1 MLNLNIPGRERLEIN
16 HLVLDF
22 NGTIA
27 MDGELISGV
36 EDRIHLLSKQLEI
49 HVITADTNGSV
60 LNQCKELPVSVQI
73 LRSGDH
79 ADEKGEFVRSL
90 AGTVCVGN
98 GANDAAMFEEALV
111 AIAVIGNE
119 GCATSTLLKSDII
132 VHNINEALDL
142 LLKPNRIIAT
152 LRK

>member
-1 MLNLNIPGRERLEIN
+1 MLDLTIPGREKLEIK

-27 MDGELISGV
+27 FDGELISGV
-36 EDRIHLLSKQLEI
+36 EDRIHLLSRQLEI

-60 LNQCKELPVSVQI
+60 LNQCKKLPVSVHI

-79 ADEKGEFVRSL
+79 TKEKGEFVRSL

-98 GANDAAMFEEALV
+98 GANDAVMFEEANV

-119 GCATSTLLKSDII
+119 GCATSTLLKSDMI
-132 VHNINEALDL
+132 VHHINEALDL

-152 LRK
+152 LRR

>member
-1 MLNLNIPGRERLEIN
+1 MLNLTIPGREQLEIK

-27 MDGELISGV
+27 VDGELIRGV
-36 EDRIHLLSKQLEI
+36 ADRIHLLSKLLEI

-60 LNQCKELPVSVQI
+60 VNQCSELPISVQI

-79 ADEKGEFVRSL
+79 TKEKGEFVRSL
-90 AGTVCVGN
+90 AGAVCVGN
-98 GANDAAMFEEALV
+98 GANDAAMFEEAVV

-119 GCATSTLLKSDII
+119 GCATSTLSKSDII
-132 VHNINEALDL
+132 VHHINEALDL
-142 LLKPNRIIAT
+142 LLKQNRIIAT
-152 LRK
+152 LRR